1 MCFTPTFRYRTS
13 LKLHEISFRVL
24 TIIILFIQNKLKD
37 KDSFYVL
44 KLGKK
49 KQKPMH
55 ETSVFYKLINGY
67 LGF

>member
-1 MCFTPTFRYRTS
+1 MVINVLLPTFWVWNS

-44 KLGKK
+44 KLGKNK
-49 KQKPMH
+49 NRCTKH
-55 ETSVFYKLINGY
+55 RFFIN
-67 LGF
+67 